1 MNMANG
7 LGIFQGIFYLAKK
20 LNAVPAKG
28 IGFKVPGIDIIFAIK
43 GIDYSCVIE
52 SLFSIIQCL

>member
-1 MNMANG
+1 MNTVDG

-28 IGFKVPGIDIIFAIK
+28 IGFKVSGIDIISAIK
-43 GIDYSCVIE
+43 GIDCS
-52 SLFSIIQCL
+52 

>member
-1 MNMANG
+1 MNTVDG

-28 IGFKVPGIDIIFAIK
+28 IGCEVPGIDIIFAIK
-43 GIDYSCVIE
+43 GIDYSCMM
-52 SLFSIIQCL
+52 